1 MSIPCY
7 KHQTLHAAAR
17 NSHNMSWTDTLVF
30 FLGYLLTPA
39 LAIGAAALVIH
50 LILLIKSYRTERA
63 IRADSLSTSA

>member
-1 MSIPCY
+1 
-7 KHQTLHAAAR
+7 
-17 NSHNMSWTDTLVF
+17 MSWTDTLVF